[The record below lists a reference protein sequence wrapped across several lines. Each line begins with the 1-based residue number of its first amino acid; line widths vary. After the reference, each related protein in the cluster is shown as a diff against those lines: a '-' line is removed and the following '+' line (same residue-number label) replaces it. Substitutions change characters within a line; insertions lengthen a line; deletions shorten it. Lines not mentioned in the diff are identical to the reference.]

1 MSRYLDDRRR
11 AGSLAG
17 LLEAV
22 EVEGGEDIV
31 RYWTELGQACRGFQK
46 ESNDRF
52 KGTRVKYYEK
62 VVSFK
67 QTSTRLI

>member
-1 MSRYLDDRRR
+1 MSRYLDGRRR

-46 ESNDRF
+46 E
-52 KGTRVKYYEK
+52 
-62 VVSFK
+62 
-67 QTSTRLI
+67 